1 MKHVIDLNC
10 DLGETHPS
18 LLSNYD
24 ADIMPYLSSCNI
36 ACGFHAGSEDQI
48 RKTLD
53 LAISNQVA
61 IGAHPSYDDWENFGR
76 VSINVPIAKLQ
87 QQIIE
92 QVELVKSI
100 AESKGGRLHHVKP
113 HGALYHDMA
122 KNKQF
127 AYELLEVIKR
137 IDPTLIIYGL
147 SGSEM
152 IIAAKEL
159 ELSYFEEGFADR
171 AYDQATQ
178 LRSRNLDHAVLT
190 EESDVIDQVNLL
202 LSQKVKLKNGSQVPI
217 SVDTICLHSDTE
229 GATQLAKWIHQLIT
243 TKANVDLYH
252 S

>member
-159 ELSYFEEGFADR
+159 EISYFEEGFADR

-229 GATQLAKWIHQLIT
+229 GATQLAKRIHHLVT
-243 TKANVDLYH
+243 TKTNVDLYH